1 MFSAA
6 GLSDDPEYSHDNTAD
21 NRIVKAAQ
29 NMFAKWA
36 KGDKGAI
43 FPDLRGAVFAIA
55 IKHGG
60 KEEVIAIKMS

>member
-1 MFSAA
+1 
-6 GLSDDPEYSHDNTAD
+6 
-21 NRIVKAAQ
+21 VKAAQ
-29 NMFAKWA
+29 NMFGKWA

-60 KEEVIAIKMS
+60 KEEVNRFKV